1 MRLSGVSILAV
12 LPVRNVLLSL
22 KCLPEES
29 RPREKLLAKGPESL
43 SDAELLAIFL
53 RTGVSGMN
61 AIELAGYLLDD
72 FGSLRGLM
80 QSNLAQFSQRKG
92 LGSAKYA
99 QLQAVLELSKRHL
112 HEIMTREDA
121 LASPSHTARYL
132 SAKLRDRPRE
142 AFLVLYLDNQNR
154 PIKDEILF
162 EGTINAAGV
171 YPREVVRRALEVHA
185 NAVILAH
192 NHPSGIAEPSPADR
206 HITSRIADA
215 LSLVDIRLLDH
226 MVIGDGEVV
235 SFAERGWI

>member
-1 MRLSGVSILAV
+1 M
-12 LPVRNVLLSL
+12 SL
-22 KCLPEES
+22 KQLPEQS
-29 RPREKLLAKGPESL
+29 RPREKLLARGAESL

-61 AIELAGYLLDD
+61 AIELAGYLLAD

-80 QSNLAQFSQRKG
+80 QANQQQFCERKG
-92 LGSAKYA
+92 LGAAKYA

-112 HEIMTREDA
+112 SEVMAKENA
-121 LASPSHTARYL
+121 LTSPSHTARYL
-132 SAKLRDRPRE
+132 SARLRDRPRE
-142 AFLVLYLDNQNR
+142 AFLVLFLDNQNR
-154 PIKDEILF
+154 PIADEILF

-171 YPREVVRRALEVHA
+171 YPRKVVRRALEMHA

-226 MVIGDGEVV
+226 MVIGDGETV